1 MIEQQVLDKL
11 EFNKIL
17 QFISQYA
24 VTEKGKQKVSE
35 LGPLPNISLVKIE
48 GSYVDEAKEILIALN
63 PPPLEYIPDLD
74 TALAQS
80 KIDGA
85 VLESRKFLEILK
97 LVVISRTLF
106 QFLKNHS
113 DIAPGLYK
121 LSESLFVDKVF
132 EHHITKMINDNGEVR
147 DNASARLTEIKKE
160 INSKR
165 EELIRLVNRLVKT
178 LSENDIVREDY
189 LTLRD
194 GRIVIPVKAEHKR
207 HIKGFI
213 HSESSTGQTVYIE
226 PEETLELNNEIISL
240 SFEEKREIERLLREL
255 TKLTG
260 KESVKLKTALESIAE
275 IDSVFAR
282 AKYSIETTDS
292 DLNCDGI

>member
-1 MIEQQVLDKL
+1 MIDQQVLDKL
-11 EFNKIL
+11 EFNKIR
-17 QFISQYA
+17 QFISQYTF
-24 VTEKGKQKVSE
+24 TEKGKQKVLE
-35 LGPLPNISLVKIE
+35 LKPLPNISLVKID
-48 GSYVDEAKEILIALN
+48 GSYVNEAKEILITLN

-74 TALAQS
+74 TALSQC
-80 KIDGA
+80 KIEGA
-85 VLESRKFLEILK
+85 VLESRKFLEILR

-106 QFLKNHS
+106 QFFKNHS
-113 DIAPGLYK
+113 DIAPGLQK
-121 LSESLFVDKVF
+121 LSESLFVDKVY

-147 DNASARLTEIKKE
+147 DNASKKLSEIKKE

-165 EELIRLVNRLVKT
+165 EELIKLVNKLVKT

-226 PEETLELNNEIISL
+226 PEETLELNNDIISL
-240 SFEEKREIERLLREL
+240 SFEEKREIERLL
-255 TKLTG
+255 K
-260 KESVKLKTALESIAE
+260 
-275 IDSVFAR
+275 
-282 AKYSIETTDS
+282 ETTEVPS
-292 DLNCDGI
+292 ALST